1 MGDAVSI
8 SAAPTALVQDLRI
21 QHVQNVPKTIALSQ
35 NAQLTID
42 STVFTASNAGQAFR
56 CSGQGMYNE
65 TLRAC
70 QCFDQA
76 TPRDKNCAPL
86 YVNYDVTAAV
96 GTDIL
101 DGVYRPLKYADVLK
115 TGMEIAAL
123 APVYDR
129 MVAFRR
135 NDDRYQG
142 TLLAVKHADDRR
154 REPQTPPPQFRG
166 YFWVV
171 HRITQPQGTAG
182 MPLLRSAL
190 VSTPHPPPST
200 TGWYLM
206 DPDHPA
212 ESLDMV
218 QALPSYDPS
227 LEATD
232 VRLAA
237 GAVVPQPGPSPP
249 SKGGA
254 SSTTVAM
261 AAAIAGAVA
270 FLVTLLL
277 VAERRRRSRQ
287 GRRKAGRGGASA
299 GAAAA
304 GRVAGLAEAMSD
316 DDNDD
321 EPLLSEAFD
330 ESADIPMLTLAELS
344 SGASELRRALDAI
357 GGRWHAE
364 LHLLDAAGFHTLH
377 YLIVKGDAAQLHAY
391 LLERLAAQRL
401 HAASSSV
408 GGASFS
414 NGDSGGSSWGG
425 ASPASA
431 RHNPSPTSSS
441 SNAGLSPE
449 LAHGDTRHAP
459 SFSPPGDA
467 STLQRVSPAYTSFSS
482 MARSSSEDSQDPPPW
497 PSRGYTGTAGASDSG
512 VSGSSPAGSPSG
524 VHSAAAAGVPCALV
538 DFADANGRTPLLWA
552 VTAKQPRCL
561 ELLLAAGANPA
572 VCCPTTLETPLHLA
586 SLESLGASPDPFDL
600 LLTAKA
606 PLDVK
611 NREGMTPLA
620 CASSAGHLGRVCNLL
635 DAGADPLAQ
644 DSQGWTA
651 LMAATRYGHAA
662 VVRRLVKNKAG
673 LVNVADV
680 AGRSALHWA
689 VSVDEHDVLVALLN
703 SRALDLT
710 QSDHEGNTALHYAAL
725 RGVEQP
731 IELIVER
738 RPAKQVLALL
748 IKRNSAHQTAAETAL
763 AAGYAALAARLEAL
777 YQRVN
782 GQLQDTAGEGHATAL
797 SSPHAAPLDGG
808 GSARPGASGDL
819 GRVGHSSALEQK
831 APPAAG
837 AAAPKRPSG
846 GYSDLD
852 FTAPP
857 PTPPAS
863 ALAVQSKARA
873 KRTTAQLPAEGPPQK
888 RGADGAASS
897 ASEEAGTTRF
907 MGRKEYM
914 KQYRAQQRQLRA
926 GCADEVATLEAE
938 NEQCAAMMAT
948 LAAEAD
954 LLRRMVHQGSS
965 SIDSEA

>member
-1 MGDAVSI
+1 MGRFSHTHTRTHALLRQQPCLCFLGGPAPFSRFSRPFPRLLPFSPGAAAGVSMGDAVSI

-287 GRRKAGRGGASA
+287 GRRKAGRGGAS
-299 GAAAA
+299 GK
-304 GRVAGLAEAMSD
+304 GEEGDPGGKS
-316 DDNDD
+316 
-321 EPLLSEAFD
+321 SEA
-330 ESADIPMLTLAELS
+330 AK
-344 SGASELRRALDAI
+344 AS
-357 GGRWHAE
+357 
-364 LHLLDAAGFHTLH
+364 
-377 YLIVKGDAAQLHAY
+377 KGEVA
-391 LLERLAAQRL
+391 
-401 HAASSSV
+401 
-408 GGASFS
+408 FS
-414 NGDSGGSSWGG
+414 LQWMP
-425 ASPASA
+425 PA
-431 RHNPSPTSSS
+431 RVF
-441 SNAGLSPE
+441 PE
-449 LAHGDTRHAP
+449 GKLFP
-459 SFSPPGDA
+459 
-467 STLQRVSPAYTSFSS
+467 RVSSY
-482 MARSSSEDSQDPPPW
+482 
-497 PSRGYTGTAGASDSG
+497 
-512 VSGSSPAGSPSG
+512 
-524 VHSAAAAGVPCALV
+524 
-538 DFADANGRTPLLWA
+538 
-552 VTAKQPRCL
+552 
-561 ELLLAAGANPA
+561 
-572 VCCPTTLETPLHLA
+572 
-586 SLESLGASPDPFDL
+586 
-600 LLTAKA
+600 
-606 PLDVK
+606 
-611 NREGMTPLA
+611 
-620 CASSAGHLGRVCNLL
+620 
-635 DAGADPLAQ
+635 
-644 DSQGWTA
+644 
-651 LMAATRYGHAA
+651 
-662 VVRRLVKNKAG
+662 
-673 LVNVADV
+673 
-680 AGRSALHWA
+680 
-689 VSVDEHDVLVALLN
+689 
-703 SRALDLT
+703 
-710 QSDHEGNTALHYAAL
+710 
-725 RGVEQP
+725 
-731 IELIVER
+731 
-738 RPAKQVLALL
+738 
-748 IKRNSAHQTAAETAL
+748 
-763 AAGYAALAARLEAL
+763 
-777 YQRVN
+777 
-782 GQLQDTAGEGHATAL
+782 
-797 SSPHAAPLDGG
+797 
-808 GSARPGASGDL
+808 
-819 GRVGHSSALEQK
+819 
-831 APPAAG
+831 
-837 AAAPKRPSG
+837 
-846 GYSDLD
+846 
-852 FTAPP
+852 
-857 PTPPAS
+857 
-863 ALAVQSKARA
+863 
-873 KRTTAQLPAEGPPQK
+873 
-888 RGADGAASS
+888 
-897 ASEEAGTTRF
+897 
-907 MGRKEYM
+907 
-914 KQYRAQQRQLRA
+914 
-926 GCADEVATLEAE
+926 
-938 NEQCAAMMAT
+938 
-948 LAAEAD
+948 
-954 LLRRMVHQGSS
+954 
-965 SIDSEA
+965 